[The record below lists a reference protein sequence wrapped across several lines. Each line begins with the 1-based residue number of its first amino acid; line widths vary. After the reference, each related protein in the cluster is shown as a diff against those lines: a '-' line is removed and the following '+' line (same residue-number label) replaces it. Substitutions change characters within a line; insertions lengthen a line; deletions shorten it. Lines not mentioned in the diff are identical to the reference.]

1 MDTQTIFPSSLLSAR
16 PCCDYDRAM
25 EENLREILLGGQS
38 FSWRDEGDGV
48 FSAVLNERVYR
59 IRSIADAS
67 SDPFLRSYFD
77 LDYDWKKAREEIG
90 AKDAILREA
99 VESTGLLRLLH
110 QDHWIATISFILSQ
124 NNNIKRITGLYDR
137 LSRRFGHEVEPG
149 YFSFPTPEEMAGTSE
164 KELRGL
170 GVGFRAPFILDKRGV
185 LDEIDGLG
193 YDEAGKRLMTIK
205 GIGPKVASCILIF
218 SYQKREGFPLD
229 VWMKKV
235 MAEYYPDK
243 DPSYFHPHEALSQQY
258 LFSWIRSR
266 G

>member
-1 MDTQTIFPSSLLSAR
+1 
-16 PCCDYDRAM
+16 
-25 EENLREILLGGQS
+25 
-38 FSWRDEGDGV
+38 
-48 FSAVLNERVYR
+48 
-59 IRSIADAS
+59 
-67 SDPFLRSYFD
+67 
-77 LDYDWKKAREEIG
+77 
-90 AKDAILREA
+90 
-99 VESTGLLRLLH
+99 
-110 QDHWIATISFILSQ
+110 
-124 NNNIKRITGLYDR
+124 
-137 LSRRFGHEVEPG
+137 
-149 YFSFPTPEEMAGTSE
+149 MAGTSE
-164 KELRGL
+164 EELRGL
-170 GVGFRAPFILDKRGV
+170 GVGFRAPFILDAIDKRGV